1 MQTENATPS
10 RAGVRTQAMRR
21 HGAPFLDID
30 FRFPAEELMS
40 WHRGIQFLVREPLT
54 SSEDEPDEVSADYR
68 PVDSCV
74 SLG

>member
-1 MQTENATPS
+1 
-10 RAGVRTQAMRR
+10 
-21 HGAPFLDID
+21 
-30 FRFPAEELMS
+30 MS

-68 PVDSCV
+68 SVDSCV